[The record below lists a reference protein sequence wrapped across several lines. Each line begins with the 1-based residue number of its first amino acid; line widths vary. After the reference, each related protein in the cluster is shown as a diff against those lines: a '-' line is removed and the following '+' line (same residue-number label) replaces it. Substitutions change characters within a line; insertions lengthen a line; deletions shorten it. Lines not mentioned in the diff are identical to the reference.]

1 MVHSAR
7 CVASSNDLI
16 DPHRHTALP
25 KPNTPKPQDVP
36 SQRDTS
42 IDTQM
47 QLKNLFLELLV
58 SLKLRNGRGFLSR
71 SNRDNS
77 DYIGEPP
84 LPEELL
90 ITIFLSPAEI
100 IICRRVR
107 RYCYFSARC

>member
-1 MVHSAR
+1 MVNSVR
-7 CVASSNDLI
+7 FVASSNDLI
-16 DPHRHTALP
+16 NTQVDRHTALP
-25 KPNTPKPQDVP
+25 PKPQDFS

-42 IDTQM
+42 IDTQI
-47 QLKNLFLELLV
+47 QFKNLFRGLLK

-71 SNRDNS
+71 SSRDNS
-77 DYIGEPP
+77 DYVGEPS

-107 RYCYFSARC
+107 RYYYFSARC